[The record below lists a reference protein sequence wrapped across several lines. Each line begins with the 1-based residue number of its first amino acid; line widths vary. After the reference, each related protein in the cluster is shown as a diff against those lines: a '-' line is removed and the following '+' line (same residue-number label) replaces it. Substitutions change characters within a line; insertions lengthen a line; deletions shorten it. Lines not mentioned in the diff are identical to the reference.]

1 MSTAKRS
8 RQRQSEAAVA
18 TSLPPAKKAKTS
30 QDSHV
35 PSNSLDFLTD
45 ERKRA
50 GKTLKASLTN
60 GARDTPKS
68 LPDESKANISNHAGG
83 NHDVDMDDVDVG
95 AEDESEL
102 DSEDDIDEEGEDD
115 ALHAQAN
122 GGPHKTLTN
131 GVSNHNLESS
141 KSKTTNAND
150 ATDDVDDPAG
160 PSFGDLLQA
169 AHPETIDVQAAFT
182 ARDQEKA
189 LVPTDNARNLQ
200 APSATSLGTVLT
212 QALRTNDKELLE
224 SCLQTKDLAS
234 IRSTIQ
240 RLQSPLVA
248 TLLQRLAERLHKRP
262 GRAGPLMVWV
272 QWSLVAHGGYLAS
285 QPQVTKQ
292 LKALHQVV
300 RERANSLHSL
310 MSLKGKLDML
320 SAQIELRRSMQA
332 QRSAQYESEDDE
344 ERVVYVE
351 GEEDE
356 SSEEMSDEEE
366 AVVRQ
371 QSKRKPARKAK
382 QIDVGAAESQDE
394 DGEDDVAMINGID
407 DDAEESDDGEDE
419 DGDGMGFI
427 DDEADV
433 TSDDENDSTEDGE
446 SADELEDEEDD
457 DASESEEEA
466 APPAK
471 RKQPLQRSSMAKR
484 R

>member
-1 MSTAKRS
+1 
-8 RQRQSEAAVA
+8 
-18 TSLPPAKKAKTS
+18 
-30 QDSHV
+30 
-35 PSNSLDFLTD
+35 
-45 ERKRA
+45 
-50 GKTLKASLTN
+50 
-60 GARDTPKS
+60 
-68 LPDESKANISNHAGG
+68 
-83 NHDVDMDDVDVG
+83 MDDADVG
-95 AEDESEL
+95 AEDESEP
-102 DSEDDIDEEGEDD
+102 DSEDDIDEEGEDGMAED
-115 ALHAQAN
+115 ALAQPN
-122 GGPHKTLTN
+122 GGSHKALTN
-131 GVSNHNLESS
+131 GASDHNLETI
-141 KSKTTNAND
+141 KSKTTKSND
-150 ATDDVDDPAG
+150 ATDEVDDPAG

-332 QRSAQYESEDDE
+332 QRSAQYESEDDD

-356 SSEEMSDEEE
+356 SSEEISDDEE
-366 AVVRQ
+366 AAARQ
-371 QSKRKPARKAK
+371 PSRRRPAKKAK
-382 QIDVGAAESQDE
+382 QIDVGAEDSQDDEE
-394 DGEDDVAMINGID
+394 DDDVAMMNGID
-407 DDAEESDDGEDE
+407 DDAEGSEDGEDE

-433 TSDDENDSTEDGE
+433 TSDDENDSTEEGE

-466 APPAK
+466 APAAK

>member
-1 MSTAKRS
+1 VNTA
-8 RQRQSEAAVA
+8 
-18 TSLPPAKKAKTS
+18 LPPAKKAKTS

-35 PSNSLDFLTD
+35 PSNGLDFLTD

-50 GKTLKASLTN
+50 GKTLKATLTN
-60 GARDTPKS
+60 GAKDTPKS

-83 NHDVDMDDVDVG
+83 SHDVDMDDADVG

-102 DSEDDIDEEGEDD
+102 DSEDDDVEEDGVADE
-115 ALHAQAN
+115 ALN
-122 GGPHKTLTN
+122 GQSNGALTN
-131 GVSNHNLESS
+131 GISDHSHETDKSN
-141 KSKTTNAND
+141 TPA
-150 ATDDVDDPAG
+150 ATDEVDDAAG

-169 AHPETIDVQAAFT
+169 AHPETIDVQATFT

-189 LVPTDNARNLQ
+189 LVPADNARNLQ

-224 SCLQTKDLAS
+224 SCLQTKDMAS

-262 GRAGPLMVWV
+262 GRAGPLMIWV

-332 QRSAQYESEDDE
+332 QRSAQYESDDDE
-344 ERVVYVE
+344 ARVVYVE

-356 SSEEMSDEEE
+356 SSEEVSDDEE
-366 AVVRQ
+366 AAPRQ
-371 QSKRKPARKAK
+371 QSKRKPARKARE
-382 QIDVGAAESQDE
+382 IDVGAVESEDE
-394 DGEDDVAMINGID
+394 ERDEDVAMMNGID
-407 DDAEESDDGEDE
+407 EEGDETDEGEDE
-419 DGDGMGFI
+419 DGEGMGLI
-427 DDEADV
+427 DDEAEV
-433 TSDDENDSTEDGE
+433 TSDDENDSTEEDE
-446 SADELEDEEDD
+446 SADELEDDEDE